1 MSKSSESTVV
11 LIARAGMGDA
21 DPALQEKLIQTWLK
35 VVEANGHLPEVVCF
49 YADGVKLALDGSP
62 VIEELK
68 RWEAVGVHLVLCKTC
83 LDHFEALDQVAVG
96 VVGGMGDIVAA
107 QLGATKV
114 ISL

>member
-1 MSKSSESTVV
+1 MSKSSEPTVV
-11 LIARAGMGDA
+11 LISRSGMGDA
-21 DPALQEKLIQTWLK
+21 EPELQEKLIKIWLK

-62 VIEELK
+62 VLEELK

-83 LDHFEALDQVAVG
+83 LDHFEAIDQVAVG

-107 QLGATKV
+107 QLGAAKV

>member
-1 MSKSSESTVV
+1 MSKSSDSTVV
-11 LIARAGMGDA
+11 LITRTGMGDA
-21 DPALQEKLIQTWLK
+21 EPALQEKLIKTWLN

-62 VIEELK
+62 VLEELR

-83 LDHFEALDQVAVG
+83 LDYFEALDQVAVG